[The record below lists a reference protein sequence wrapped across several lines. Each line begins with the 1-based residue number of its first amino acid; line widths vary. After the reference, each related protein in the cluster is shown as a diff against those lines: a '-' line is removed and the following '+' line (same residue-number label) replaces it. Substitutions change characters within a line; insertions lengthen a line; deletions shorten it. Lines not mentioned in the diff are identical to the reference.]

1 MNIDLKEVSK
11 EINELLEQRRKEL
24 RLSFVESKHIY
35 YMLDSKTGKIR
46 SNYPSVSKVLKN
58 FFEPFD
64 APGISLK
71 MAKGD
76 REQQKLILEEW
87 RQAGDY
93 STNMGSRVHYELEVD
108 LIKRY
113 GDYKKV
119 REPIYTINEEQ
130 TLKSD
135 KMIIAG
141 KEYLNLMEER
151 GAVLIDTEIILG
163 EPELG
168 YTGQPDK
175 GWLMFNKA
183 KTDIGLVITDWKS
196 NQPKNFERNFFTKGM
211 YPPFE
216 KHPNNALGHYYL
228 QIPLYARLL
237 KEMLKGSK
245 YANLNFFGGVIVLLK
260 DDGTFVEYKVP
271 NDVNNALMT
280 MDLTKYVK

>member
-11 EINELLEQRRKEL
+11 EINDLLEQRRKEL
-24 RLSFVESKHIY
+24 RLSFVEAKHIY
-35 YMLDSKTGKIR
+35 YMLDPKTNKIR
-46 SNYPSVSKVLKN
+46 SNYPSVSKVMKK

-64 APGISLK
+64 AEGISLR

-76 REQQKLILEEW
+76 RAQQKLILEEW

-108 LIKRY
+108 LIARN

-119 REPIYTINEEQ
+119 RQPIYTINEEQ
-130 TLKSD
+130 TIKSD

-141 KEYLNLMEER
+141 KEYLDLMEER
-151 GAVLIDTEIILG
+151 GAVLIDTEIVLG
-163 EPELG
+163 DPKLG

-175 GWLMFNKA
+175 GWLMFNKL
-183 KTDIGLVITDWKS
+183 KTDFGLVISDWKS
-196 NQPKNFERNFFTKGM
+196 NQPKNFEINTFTKGM
-211 YPPFE
+211 YPPFQQ
-216 KHPNNALGHYYL
+216 HPNNALGHYYL

-245 YANLNFFGGVIVLLK
+245 YANLNFLGGVIVLLK
-260 DDGTFVEYKVP
+260 EDETFVEYKVP

-280 MDLTKYVK
+280 MDLSNYVK